1 MSDRHLIIISV
12 VAFVLGIFYSG
23 SETAFIAADRL
34 RLRHLADAGDRRAR
48 RVLALLEN
56 PRYLLS
62 SVLVGTN
69 LAIIGCT
76 TTFTALMARHYG
88 TSGATLA
95 TLILVPVTLIF
106 NEVIPKGL
114 FLYYSTRAALGSV
127 DILRVLTG
135 LLYPLVRTFT
145 FLSDVFT
152 RFLPISPSSRLLNV
166 SMEEL
171 LFHIGDSRG
180 AGLIAPETTE
190 LIDRAIELKDLS
202 IRDAM
207 TPLEVV
213 LMLDGDVPFDDQ
225 RGVIAH
231 ERFSRYPVYRGQ
243 RNNVVGV
250 ISVHEFV
257 TAHDRE
263 ALRRNLQP
271 PYAVPENARLSDV
284 LLQMREGGRHM
295 ALIRRPD
302 GTCVGMT
309 TLDDILKRLVGVIV
323 DEFD

>member
-1 MSDRHLIIISV
+1 MSDAQLITITV
-12 VAFVLGIFYSG
+12 VSFVLGVFYSG

-34 RLRHLADAGDRRAR
+34 RLRHLSASGDRRAA
-48 RVLALLEN
+48 RVLALLDH

-76 TTFTALMARHYG
+76 TAFTALMTRHYG
-88 TSGATLA
+88 ASGATIT
-95 TLILVPVTLIF
+95 TLTLVPLTLIF
-106 NEVIPKGL
+106 NEIIPKGL
-114 FLYYSTRAALGSV
+114 FLYYSTRAALASV
-127 DILRVLTG
+127 DVLRALTG
-135 LLYPLVRTFT
+135 FLYPIVRAFT
-145 FLSDVFT
+145 ALSDAFT
-152 RFLPISPSSRLLNV
+152 RFLPINPSSRLLNV

-190 LIDRAIELKDLS
+190 LIDRAIELKELS
-202 IRDAM
+202 IRDVM
-207 TPLEVV
+207 TPLAGVV
-213 LMLDGDVPFDDQ
+213 MLDGDVSFDAQ
-225 RGVIAH
+225 RGVIAR
-231 ERFSRYPVYRGQ
+231 ERFSRYPVFRAE
-243 RNNVVGV
+243 RTNVVGV
-250 ISVHEFV
+250 LSVHEYV
-257 TAHDRE
+257 TSHDHE
-263 ALRRNLQP
+263 ALRRALRP
-271 PYAVPENARLSDV
+271 PYSVPENARLSDV

-302 GTCVGMT
+302 GACVGIT

>member
-1 MSDRHLIIISV
+1 MSDRDLIIVSL

-34 RLRHLADAGDRRAR
+34 RLRHLAASGDRRAR

-69 LAIIGCT
+69 LAVIGCT
-76 TTFTALMARHYG
+76 TAFTALMARHYG
-88 TSGATLA
+88 ASGATIA

-114 FLYYSTRAALGSV
+114 FLYYSTRAALASV
-127 DILRVLTG
+127 DVLGVLTG
-135 LLYPLVRTFT
+135 LLYPIVRTFT
-145 FLSDVFT
+145 FLSDAFT
-152 RFLPISPSSRLLNV
+152 RFLPISPASRLLNV

-190 LIDRAIELKDLS
+190 LIDRAIELKELS
-202 IRDAM
+202 IRDVM
-207 TPLEVV
+207 TPLEAVV
-213 LMLDGDVPFDDQ
+213 MLDGDVPFDAQ
-225 RGVIAH
+225 RGVIDH
-231 ERFSRYPVYRGQ
+231 DRFSRYPVFRGQ
-243 RNNVVGV
+243 RSNVVGV

-257 TAHDRE
+257 TVHDRE
-263 ALRRNLQP
+263 ALRANLRP
-271 PYAVPENARLSDV
+271 PYSVPENARLSDV

-302 GTCVGMT
+302 GTCAGMT